1 MNDNQRIDS
10 TFRRD
15 DDAAARQGSVRRG
28 AWYADPYG
36 SSTALRWWDGR
47 KWTGEIRETF
57 VAEGVTSPSPPKGSA
72 QGWYDVADRP
82 DTKGYWDGQRWT
94 GDYAPSISLTPR
106 STPTVTAERE
116 SAGTLVVAGYI
127 MAVLIPLVGFVL
139 GIVATT
145 RPAKATARQGPW
157 IIVLSVVA
165 FVIYL
170 ALVRTPH

>member
-1 MNDNQRIDS
+1 MKDDQQIDS
-10 TFRRD
+10 SFRPND
-15 DDAAARQGSVRRG
+15 EAAARQGSVRRG

-47 KWTGEIRETF
+47 KWTAEIRETS
-57 VAEGVTSPSPPKGSA
+57 VAEDATSPSPPRGSA
-72 QGWYDVADRP
+72 QGWYDVPDRP
-82 DTKGYWDGQRWT
+82 DTKCYWDGQRWT
-94 GDYAPSISLTPR
+94 GDHAPSISLTPR
-106 STPTVTAERE
+106 SAPTATAERE

-127 MAVLIPLVGFVL
+127 TAVLIPLVGFVL

-170 ALVRTPH
+170 ALSRTTH